1 MKKERD
7 VSTSTRLLKRWVNAN
22 EYKYLKVISGYYQYA
37 LFSWYKILEVFVI
50 ANKEKD
56 LYINEQIRAK
66 EVMVIG
72 PNGEQL
78 GIKSINDALTLATY
92 AGFDLV
98 MINQNGNPPVCKVM
112 DYNKFKYQNK
122 KRQKD
127 NIKKQ
132 REANLELKEYRLS
145 VTIDIHDFNTRVK
158 NSSKYLEKGHRV
170 KASIRF
176 KGREM
181 AHTELGR
188 DVLIKFAEALSNVSD
203 IEQKPTLD
211 GRNMTMILM
220 PKKEK

>member
-1 MKKERD
+1 
-7 VSTSTRLLKRWVNAN
+7 
-22 EYKYLKVISGYYQYA
+22 
-37 LFSWYKILEVFVI
+37 
-50 ANKEKD
+50 
-56 LYINEQIRAK
+56 
-66 EVMVIG
+66 MVIG

-78 GIKSINDALTLATY
+78 GIKSTKDAITLSTY

-98 MINQNGNPPVCKVM
+98 MINPNGNPPVCKVM

-132 REANLELKEYRLS
+132 REANLEMKEYRLS
-145 VTIDIHDFNTRVK
+145 VTIDVHDFNTRVT
-158 NSSKYLEKGHRV
+158 NSRKYLEKGHKI
-170 KASIRF
+170 KATIRF

-188 DVLIKFAEALSNVSD
+188 DVLLKFAEALSDISE
-203 IEQKPTLD
+203 IEQKPVLD
-211 GRNMTMILM
+211 GRSMAMILM

>member
-1 MKKERD
+1 M
-7 VSTSTRLLKRWVNAN
+7 
-22 EYKYLKVISGYYQYA
+22 
-37 LFSWYKILEVFVI
+37 FVI
-50 ANKEKD
+50 ANKERD
-56 LYINEQIRAK
+56 LFINEQIRAK

-78 GIKSINDALTLATY
+78 GVKSIKDANTLASY

-98 MINQNGNPPVCKVM
+98 LINPNGNPPVCKVM
-112 DYNKFKYQNK
+112 DYNKFKYENK
-122 KRQKD
+122 KKNKE

-132 REANLELKEYRLS
+132 RSANLELKEYRLS
-145 VTIDIHDFNTRVK
+145 VSIDIHDFDTRVR
-158 NSSKYLEKGHRV
+158 NSSKYLEKGHKV

-181 AHTELGR
+181 AHTELGK
-188 DVLIKFAEALSNVSD
+188 DVLVRFAEALKDVSE

-220 PKKEK
+220 PKREK